1 MSAIL
6 SSGYLLMS
14 SGSMMALIIF
24 KDLLQYIIYAVYVTR
39 LNTLDFGVISLKEK
53 RNLNSKGLTE
63 KT

>member
-6 SSGYLLMS
+6 SSSYLLMS

-39 LNTLDFGVISLKEK
+39 LNTLDFGVIPLKEK